1 VGKYKDEWHRR
12 GGHSGRRRRF
22 VPTVDLGAGTIEYES
37 AAYPLPSLRPSFVAS
52 VDARVVS
59 VDPRVIRVHPRGN

>member
-1 VGKYKDEWHRR
+1 
-12 GGHSGRRRRF
+12 